1 MFRISFIPIFI
12 FHQKNPWWR
21 WGPDLGPRLDA
32 PISRTLV
39 LLTVFF
45 STYIMFRACILS
57 FKTALKP
64 FWFSIC
70 QETYVKNTQKKI
82 RKTWKKTTSRKYLFV
97 KWYVPNF
104 LHSHLHFPPKKSV
117 VALRS
122 RLGAPTWRPDFTYFS
137 VTDCLL
143 FYLYHV

>member
-21 WGPDLGPRLDA
+21 WGPDLGPLLDA

-82 RKTWKKTTSRKYLFV
+82 RKTWKKN
-97 KWYVPNF
+97 NF
-104 LHSHLHFPPKKSV
+104 S
-117 VALRS
+117 
-122 RLGAPTWRPDFTYFS
+122 
-137 VTDCLL
+137 
-143 FYLYHV
+143 